1 MKSTILME
9 TTTFGDQDS
18 YLAIAVGTGDET
30 RHTETWLSVVK
41 SWEESGQKIIPNFW
55 IACLIL

>member
-9 TTTFGDQDS
+9 TTTFGDHDS

-41 SWEESGQKIIPNFW
+41 SREESGQKIIPNFG
-55 IACLIL
+55 